1 MTSYESL
8 PGHSEIQYFMDN
20 RETSVSSLDLPLA
33 PPCSVNTTNSID
45 NASAL
50 SLETQNL
57 DQGQFKCRI
66 CTKSFHH
73 WTSLH
78 THELIHTGKSCRK
91 SHPKRR
97 LIYQSS
103 GLPGRLSCPD
113 CGKLYASKMKLRVH
127 QRRRHYQ
134 KIKLLLYI

>member
-8 PGHSEIQYFMDN
+8 PGHSDIQHFMDK
-20 RETSVSSLDLPLA
+20 RERSVSSLEIPNA
-33 PPCSVNTTNSID
+33 PPCSVNSVEDISVSTFEIQSG
-45 NASAL
+45 
-50 SLETQNL
+50 E
-57 DQGQFKCRI
+57 GEFECRI
-66 CTKSFHH
+66 CAKRFHH

-78 THELIHTGKSCRK
+78 THELIHTGKSFRK

-103 GLPGRLSCPD
+103 GLPGTLSCPD
-113 CGKLYASKMKLRVH
+113 CGKLYAGKMKLRVH

-134 KIKLLLYI
+134 KVKLLLYI

>member
-8 PGHSEIQYFMDN
+8 PGHSDIQYFMDK
-20 RETSVSSLDLPLA
+20 RETSISSLEIPNA
-33 PPCSVNTTNSID
+33 PPCSINSVED
-45 NASAL
+45 VSVSTL
-50 SLETQNL
+50 KTHSDSDE
-57 DQGQFKCRI
+57 GQFKCRI
-66 CTKSFHH
+66 CTKRFHH

-78 THELIHTGKSCRK
+78 THELIHTDKSCRK
-91 SHPKRR
+91 SHQKRR

-127 QRRRHYQ
+127 QRRRHHQ
-134 KIKLLLYI
+134 KVKLLLYI